1 MRRLPPTRFIPQDAV
16 PLTVDG
22 ADAIVY
28 LYDHRGDQPCAIAY
42 AGKANRPAWHRIYS
56 SRDKAERLSRE
67 WLTGI
72 AAAQVAEQQR
82 RAELR
87 AAKAQGHPYQIG
99 DIFHHSWGWE
109 QTNCDYYQVTA
120 VTKGTVTIRKIAA
133 KDANTDTGNSMACC
147 LLPAPGRFLSD
158 AEPIVKHPQ
167 TTDGKNWHIAMEYG
181 WCDKWN
187 GRPNYC
193 SWYA

>member
-72 AAAQVAEQQR
+72 AAA
-82 RAELR
+82 
-87 AAKAQGHPYQIG
+87 
-99 DIFHHSWGWE
+99 
-109 QTNCDYYQVTA
+109 
-120 VTKGTVTIRKIAA
+120 
-133 KDANTDTGNSMACC
+133 KDANTDTGNSMACY